1 MPGKQCTAVHP
12 MARNGYL
19 PPYPIIA
26 RSDSIFPSEKEFA
39 RAERSFPQR
48 KADFAASEKEFARTE
63 RSFPQ
68 RKADFAA
75 SEKEFART
83 EEVFHNGKQILRH
96 RKRNL
101 PEQKEVFHNGKRI
114 LWHRKRNLP
123 GRKEVFHNGKRILW
137 HRKRNLPGRKTAN
150 TEGSRKKDES
160 RRDDCSPGIEHQPRL
175 YPILWA
181 DTTRQGPMG
190 RYVEARREQKK
201 LQLQTL

>member
-1 MPGKQCTAVHP
+1 

-48 KADFAASEKEFARTE
+48 KADFAASKKEFARTE

-83 EEVFHNGKQILRH
+83 EEVFHNGKQILR
-96 RKRNL
+96 
-101 PEQKEVFHNGKRI
+101 
-114 LWHRKRNLP
+114 HRKRNLP